1 MKRSLGVLIAFSAI
15 SVGAQAAD
23 LPSHKSSPPPYLIAP
38 PPLWTGFYVGA
49 NLGGGVPNRGAGGVI
64 GGGQLG
70 YNHQFSPLFVAGL
83 ETDIQGSSMSG
94 VHWFGTV
101 RARLGTTIV
110 SPKLLVYGT
119 GGFAYGGSSGAGAG
133 WTAGGGVEWAFA
145 PKWSAKV
152 EYLYV
157 RLSQNEDFGPRRHG
171 DQGFH
176 VVRAGLNYRFDP
188 YAFLSPR
195 KAF

>member
-1 MKRSLGVLIAFSAI
+1 MKRSLGALIAFSAI

-70 YNHQFSPLFVAGL
+70 YNYQFSRLFVAGL

-101 RARLGTTIV
+101 RGRLGTTV
-110 SPKLLVYGT
+110 VNPTLLVYGT
-119 GGFAYGGSSGAGAG
+119 GDLPMAEAAARGQAGPPAAALNG
-133 WTAGGGVEWAFA
+133 
-145 PKWSAKV
+145 
-152 EYLYV
+152 
-157 RLSQNEDFGPRRHG
+157 LSLRNGPRMLNTSMSALQSSDR
-171 DQGFH
+171 D
-176 VVRAGLNYRFDP
+176 VELSLALATRASTSCERD
-188 YAFLSPR
+188 
-195 KAF
+195 